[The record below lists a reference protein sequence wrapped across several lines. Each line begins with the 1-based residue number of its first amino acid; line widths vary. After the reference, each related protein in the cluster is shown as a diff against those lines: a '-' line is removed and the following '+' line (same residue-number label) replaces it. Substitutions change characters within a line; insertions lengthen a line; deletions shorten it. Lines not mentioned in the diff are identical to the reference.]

1 MSTLFALELPPRVR
15 MEKKRQKGRDIKEED
30 ELTPTPALLWYRSL
44 FLHFTMLAE
53 QESRKSFIRL
63 L

>member
-1 MSTLFALELPPRVR
+1 MSTLFALELPRVR

-30 ELTPTPALLWYRSL
+30 EL
-44 FLHFTMLAE
+44 E
-53 QESRKSFIRL
+53 QKSRKSFIHL